1 MSTFG
6 IRNRLK
12 RSLKRVLG
20 VGPGADTTPPN
31 WQSRPPEPQAP
42 ATTAA
47 PPVAEAPPPAASPEE
62 PLLKE
67 TAPPAEVEAAP
78 PAEEAPPS
86 SSDAAP
92 EPPEG
97 AAPPEYKPIE
107 ASPDA
112 ISPDELDDTAGLPL
126 TMEAVQ
132 ELFDEMVRPALQG
145 DGGDISLIKIES
157 NNVYVRLVGACSTCP
172 SSIMTMKMGVEALL
186 KEEFPAMG
194 ELIDIS
200 TVEAAA
206 V

>member
-1 MSTFG
+1 MSNFG

-12 RSLKRVLG
+12 RGLKRALG

-42 ATTAA
+42 AATAA
-47 PPVAEAPPPAASPEE
+47 PPVAEAPTAPE

-67 TAPPAEVEAAP
+67 TAPPAEEPPSVEAAP
-78 PAEEAPPS
+78 APA
-86 SSDAAP
+86 
-92 EPPEG
+92 PPEG
-97 AAPPEYKPIE
+97 AAPAEYKPIE

-112 ISPDELDDTAGLPL
+112 ITADALDDTAGLPL
-126 TMEAVQ
+126 TMETVQ

-145 DGGDISLIKIES
+145 DGGDISLIRIES
-157 NNVYVRLVGACSTCP
+157 NNVYVKLVGACSTCP

-186 KEEFPAMG
+186 KEEFPTMG
-194 ELIDIS
+194 DLVDVS
-200 TVEAAA
+200 TLEAAA